1 MKLTVPIVCIYMYIY
16 IYISGVMTVK
26 VMKVRTRS
34 LFRDHPRATHHL
46 TGREFKSWKG
56 EISNLAQE
64 VRLKGCIQP

>member
-1 MKLTVPIVCIYMYIY
+1 
-16 IYISGVMTVK
+16 MTVK

-46 TGREFKSWKG
+46 TGSEFKSWKG

-64 VRLKGCIQP
+64 VHLKGAPALAYLLSPL